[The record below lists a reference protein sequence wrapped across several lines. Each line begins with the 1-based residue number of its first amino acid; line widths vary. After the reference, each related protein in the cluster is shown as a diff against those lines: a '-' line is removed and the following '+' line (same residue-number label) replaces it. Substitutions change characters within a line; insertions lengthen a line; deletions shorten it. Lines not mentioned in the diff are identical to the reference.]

1 MQALGGWSPPGGPN
15 SHSNSRTTSVTL
27 GLSCPS
33 STYGGNQAISQQKP
47 SLNNELSK
55 GNFKHHMKHFLDGQK
70 FWYPVNSVRYSPKW
84 TSLVAHTVEST
95 FNVGDLG
102 SISGLGRSSG
112 GGHGNLTPVFLPGE
126 SPWTKEPGRSKR
138 AGHNWAAKRARAH
151 THTHTHTHTFT
162 KIETKRSFSYIHI
175 FLVLYFVQLWW
186 YPKGDDIF

>member
-1 MQALGGWSPPGGPN
+1 MKPSRWSQFTFQFTNYLCNIFAG
-15 SHSNSRTTSVTL
+15 SQW
-27 GLSCPS
+27 LSCPS

-126 SPWTKEPGRSKR
+126 SPWTKEPGSSKR
-138 AGHNWAAKRARAH
+138 AGHNWAAKRTRAH
-151 THTHTHTHTFT
+151 THTHTHTHIHQNRNK
-162 KIETKRSFSYIHI
+162 KIF
-175 FLVLYFVQLWW
+175 
-186 YPKGDDIF
+186 